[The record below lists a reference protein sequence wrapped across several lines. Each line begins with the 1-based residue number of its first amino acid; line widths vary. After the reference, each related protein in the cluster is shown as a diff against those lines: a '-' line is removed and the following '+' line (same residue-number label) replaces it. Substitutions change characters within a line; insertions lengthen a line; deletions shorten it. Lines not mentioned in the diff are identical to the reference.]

1 MFKPDRNVVRK
12 LPLAAVLRLLEQ
24 PLEAGA
30 EAGPRMVT
38 LADRDQAHLTLGLL
52 LDLLHLIPLTP
63 HPTFRNG

>member
-1 MFKPDRNVVRK
+1 MFKPDRDVVRK

-38 LADRDQAHLTLGLL
+38 LADRD
-52 LDLLHLIPLTP
+52 
-63 HPTFRNG
+63 